1 MPWSRAR
8 RGQFERRE
16 VLEGRQL
23 MLSTSP
29 FDRKLQLCGIILILG
44 LLVESL
50 CLLGHGPIAFIVF
63 AGLGGVLFAVGILL
77 YLFSLVGQGG
87 TLQGIGG
94 NLRSDECA
102 SMNNPTSEFAEYQ
115 IRESPRLRF
124 RLRLNCKCGHRRL
137 SH

>member
-1 MPWSRAR
+1 
-8 RGQFERRE
+8 
-16 VLEGRQL
+16 

-77 YLFSLVGQGG
+77 YLFSLVG
-87 TLQGIGG
+87 
-94 NLRSDECA
+94 A
-102 SMNNPTSEFAEYQ
+102 KAEPSK
-115 IRESPRLRF
+115 E
-124 RLRLNCKCGHRRL
+124 
-137 SH
+137 